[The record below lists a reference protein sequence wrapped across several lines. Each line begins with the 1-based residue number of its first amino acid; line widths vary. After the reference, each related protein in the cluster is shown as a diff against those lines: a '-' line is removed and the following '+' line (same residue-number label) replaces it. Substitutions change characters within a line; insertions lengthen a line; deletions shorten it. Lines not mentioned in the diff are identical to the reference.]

1 MLVLDYND
9 RVQKEMQ
16 NIPLSFYHLDA
27 AHPCYQMPLHWHRS
41 FEMLRVIQG
50 NICITLNDRTISA
63 TAGDIVFINQEN
75 IHGYQPTDCVYEVID
90 FDIEE
95 LLLHTALC
103 KDILQLFT
111 NSHINILPLSAK
123 NPQELYAAAN
133 KLFTYAA
140 GSLAMNRLLVLGALF
155 ELLGQIYVSHHYSEN
170 DKSSVHTKAF
180 KDLLEFVE
188 HHYTEPL
195 VLSDMAHAAGM
206 SASHFSMLFRDFF
219 HQTPMEYLNA
229 YRVERACLM
238 LLHTTL
244 SVTEIAY
251 RCGFN
256 DSAYFVKVF
265 KKYKLTTPR
274 KYRVSQ
280 RMS

>member
-1 MLVLDYND
+1 MLGLDYND

-27 AHPCYQMPLHWHRS
+27 THPCYQMPLHWHRS
-41 FEMLRVIQG
+41 FEMLRVLSGKIS
-50 NICITLNDRTISA
+50 IVINDRTITAA
-63 TAGDIVFINQEN
+63 TGDIVFINQEN
-75 IHGYQPTDCVYEVID
+75 IHGYQPTDCIYEVMD

-111 NSHINILPLSAK
+111 NSHINILPLS
-123 NPQELYAAAN
+123 PEGSQELYAAVN
-133 KLFTYAA
+133 KLFAYAA
-140 GSLAMNRLLVLGALF
+140 GSLVTNRLLVLGALF
-155 ELLGQIYVSHHYSEN
+155 EFLGQIYICHHYTEN
-170 DKSSVHTKAF
+170 DKSSVHTKIF
-180 KDLLEFVE
+180 KDLLEFIE

-195 VLSDMAHAAGM
+195 TLTDMAHASGM
-206 SASHFSMLFRDFF
+206 SPSHFSMLFRDFF

-229 YRVERACLM
+229 YRIERACLM

-244 SVTEIAY
+244 SITEIAY
-251 RCGFN
+251 RSGFN

-265 KKYKLTTPR
+265 KKYKQVTPR
-274 KYRVSQ
+274 KYRVGQ
-280 RMS
+280 KR